1 MTELSNIV
9 VVGASLAGLRAA
21 ETLRREGYAGWLTI
35 LGAEPHRPYDRPP
48 LSKEV
53 LAGKRDPDGIVLRKP
68 DAWDELEADWRL
80 GRPAVGLDLAA
91 RVVELAGGERVAF
104 DGLVIA
110 TGATPR
116 VPGFADGWVDPGV
129 TAGLAPFAAG
139 WVRSGRTPGGR
150 GVHVLRSLD
159 DALALRAELDRV
171 PRVAVVGAGFIGSE
185 VAATCRE
192 RGLDVVLIEAL
203 VAPLVRGVG
212 ERLGALV
219 AQIHVDHGVDLRC
232 GVGVAALE
240 GGARVEGVRLA
251 DGRLVP
257 ADVVVIG
264 VGVVPETR
272 WLESSGLALENGV
285 LCDETCATA
294 APDVVAAGDVARW
307 RDARTGERVRFE
319 HWTNAVEQ
327 GVAAAQRLL
336 AGPAAAK
343 PYTPVPYVWSDQY
356 DARIQIAGDP
366 GPDCEVRVVDG
377 TLEERKFVALFE
389 RAGELRGVVGFN
401 RPRQV
406 VAYRRQLRGA

>member
-1 MTELSNIV
+1 MAVLSNVV

-21 ETLRREGYAGWLTI
+21 ETLRREGYSGRLTV

-53 LAGKRDPDGIVLRKP
+53 LAGKREPDGIVLRKP

-80 GRPAVGLDLAA
+80 GRPAVGLDLTA
-91 RVVELAGGERVAF
+91 RVLELAGGEQVPF

-116 VPGFADGWVDPGV
+116 VPRFLEGW
-129 TAGLAPFAAG
+129 L
-139 WVRSGRTPGGR
+139 GR

-159 DALALRAELDRV
+159 DALALRAELGRG
-171 PRVAVVGAGFIGSE
+171 PRVAVVGAGFIGAE

-192 RGLDVVLIEAL
+192 RGLEVTLIEAL
-203 VAPLVRGVG
+203 VAPLVRGLG

-219 AQIHVDHGVDLRC
+219 AQIHLDHGVDLRC

-240 GGARVEGVRLA
+240 GGERVEAVRLA

-264 VGVVPETR
+264 VGVAPETR
-272 WLESSGLALENGV
+272 WLGRSGLALEDGV

-327 GVAAAQRLL
+327 GVAAAERLL
-336 AGPAAAK
+336 AGPGAAK

-356 DARIQIAGDP
+356 DSKIQIAGNP
-366 GPDCEVRVVDG
+366 SADCEMRIVDG
-377 TLEERKFVALFE
+377 TLEERRFVALFE
-389 RAGELRGVVGFN
+389 RAGHLRGVVGFN

-406 VAYRRQLRGA
+406 MAYRRKL